1 MTDRE
6 IEIDRDRDRQRERE
20 GSDRGT
26 DWKGASEIAME
37 GGRGEGKGNRGPSKR
52 AKETDQR

>member
-1 MTDRE
+1 MRERE

-52 AKETDQR
+52 AK